1 MRKTLTN
8 GGGKPCIRA
17 MFYNGFGLGEGGVL
31 TTNANAEN
39 KC

>member
-17 MFYNGFGLGEGGVL
+17 MFYNGSRLCEAVDFVKQMFNL
-31 TTNANAEN
+31 
-39 KC
+39 KQK